1 MEDREV
7 AEHADQIR
15 ERDDN
20 DALTLVGAV
29 VGDYY
34 IKDRIKP
41 GKRWRYVAHNT
52 RTGKDMFL
60 QGYELVRQ
68 VRQTV
73 RNGGVV
79 IMPSTPWIN
88 EEEGA

>member
-7 AEHADQIR
+7 AEATEQIG
-15 ERDDN
+15 ERDDKE
-20 DALTLVGAV
+20 ALTLVGAV
-29 VGDYY
+29 VGDFY

-52 RTGKDMFL
+52 RTGRDVFFR
-60 QGYELVRQ
+60 GHELVRQ

-79 IMPSTPWIN
+79 IMPNEPWRT
-88 EEEGA
+88 EK